1 MRSIQPL
8 CNIWTRISRTD
19 VPVRIRNSV
28 VQIDIQ
34 PAVSVIVRVTAESNR
49 KSLSQKRES
58 SPLFV
63 HFIHKFTLPY
73 KWFTRK
79 SRTDAP
85 VRKRNSVVQSDRQPA
100 VSAIERATAEKRK
113 THIALILIKIIAI
126 ERRRTSCR
134 R

>member
-19 VPVRIRNSV
+19 VPVRIRNGV

-34 PAVSVIVRVTAESNR
+34 PAVRVIVRVTAESNR
-49 KSLSQKRES
+49 KSLAQKRES

-79 SRTDAP
+79 SRTAGP
-85 VRKRNSVVQSDRQPA
+85 VRIRNGVAQIDIQPA
-100 VSAIERATAEKRK
+100 ARAMERATAEERK
-113 THIALILIKIIAI
+113 THTSLILIKIIAI
-126 ERRRTSCR
+126 ERRRTSDHR
-134 R
+134 

>member
-1 MRSIQPL
+1 MRSIRPL

-19 VPVRIRNSV
+19 VPVRIRNGV

-34 PAVSVIVRVTAESNR
+34 PAVRVIVRVTAESNR
-49 KSLSQKRES
+49 KSLAQKRES

-79 SRTDAP
+79 SRTEDP
-85 VRKRNSVVQSDRQPA
+85 VRMRNGAVQRDIQPA
-100 VSAIERATAEKRK
+100 AHAIERGTAEERK
-113 THIALILIKIIAI
+113 AHTALILVKIIAI
-126 ERRRTSCR
+126 ERRRTSGHR
-134 R
+134 

>member
-19 VPVRIRNSV
+19 VPVRIRNGV

-34 PAVSVIVRVTAESNR
+34 PAVRVIVRVTAESNR
-49 KSLSQKRES
+49 KSLAQKRES

-79 SRTDAP
+79 SRTDDP
-85 VRKRNSVVQSDRQPA
+85 GRKRNGVGQSDTQPA
-100 VSAIERATAEKRK
+100 ARAIARATAEERQ
-113 THIALILIKIIAI
+113 THTALILVKIIAI
-126 ERRRTSCR
+126 ERRRTSDHR
-134 R
+134 

>member
-19 VPVRIRNSV
+19 VPVRIRNGV

-34 PAVSVIVRVTAESNR
+34 PAVRVIVRVTAESNR
-49 KSLSQKRES
+49 KSLAQKRES

-79 SRTDAP
+79 SRTDVPA
-85 VRKRNSVVQSDRQPA
+85 RNRNGVVQSDNQPA
-100 VSAIERATAEKRK
+100 VRAIARATAEERK
-113 THIALILIKIIAI
+113 AHTALILVKIIAI
-126 ERRRTSCR
+126 ERRRTSDHR
-134 R
+134 

>member
-8 CNIWTRISRTD
+8 CNIWPRISRTD
-19 VPVRIRNSV
+19 VPVRIRNGV

-34 PAVSVIVRVTAESNR
+34 PAVRVIVRVTAESNR
-49 KSLSQKRES
+49 KSLAQKRES

-79 SRTDAP
+79 SRTEGP
-85 VRKRNSVVQSDRQPA
+85 GRIRNGVVQSDKQPA
-100 VSAIERATAEKRK
+100 VRAIARATAEERK
-113 THIALILIKIIAI
+113 THTAFILVKIIAI
-126 ERRRTSCR
+126 ERRRTSDHR
-134 R
+134 

>member
-49 KSLSQKRES
+49 KSLAQKRES

-79 SRTDAP
+79 SRTAVP
-85 VRKRNSVVQSDRQPA
+85 VRIRNSAGQIDTQPA
-100 VSAIERATAEKRK
+100 ASAMVRATAEERQIH
-113 THIALILIKIIAI
+113 TALILIKIIAI